1 MFQGAPPPYVCSPGS
16 AAEKGAGPY
25 DLHPALSSE
34 YSRLR
39 SLGFM
44 PGERGSCVCGGGI
57 PESRPEPMHL
67 KAAQHATQKVEEGR
81 VGGG

>member
-44 PGERGSCVCGGGI
+44 PGERSSCGGGGG
-57 PESRPEPMHL
+57 PRV
-67 KAAQHATQKVEEGR
+67 ATRANALEGSTAR
-81 VGGG
+81 NAEGGGWKSR

>member
-1 MFQGAPPPYVCSPGS
+1 MFQGAPPPYVCSPGN

-44 PGERGSCVCGGGI
+44 PGERSSWGGV
-57 PESRPEPMHL
+57 PESRPEPMHS

>member
-1 MFQGAPPPYVCSPGS
+1 MVAPKKHMFQGAPPPYVCSLGS
-16 AAEKGAGPY
+16 AEEKGAGPY

-44 PGERGSCVCGGGI
+44 PGERSSRKGGRGAGGGGD
-57 PESRPEPMHL
+57 P
-67 KAAQHATQKVEEGR
+67 R
-81 VGGG
+81 VTT